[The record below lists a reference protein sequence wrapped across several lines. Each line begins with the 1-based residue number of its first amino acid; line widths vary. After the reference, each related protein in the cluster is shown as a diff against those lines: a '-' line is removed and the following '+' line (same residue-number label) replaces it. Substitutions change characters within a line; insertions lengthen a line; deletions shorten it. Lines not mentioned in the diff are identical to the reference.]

1 MSHYSVLLP
10 SLLTLMM
17 GASAHAAPAQD
28 AGTASSAETY
38 KQTGPQSMEVA
49 STTEASAK
57 VISIDKK
64 KRTIRVRDE
73 NGEELT
79 MNVGPDIRNFDQ
91 IKKGDSIH
99 VSYLESL
106 AWELKKGSDQPITVT
121 ETSDIERAAP
131 GQKPGG
137 LVRNK
142 VTATGVVT
150 SVDMAKKH
158 VTVKGPRRSV
168 VLQVPKTEVLNK
180 IKVGDKIEATYTEAL
195 AISIKPQ
202 VK

>member
-10 SLLTLMM
+10 SLLTLMI
-17 GASAHAAPAQD
+17 GTSAHAAASPE
-28 AGTASSAETY
+28 AGSTSSNETY

-49 STTEASAK
+49 STVEAEAK
-57 VISIDKK
+57 VISVDKK
-64 KRTIRVRDE
+64 KRTIKVRDE

-99 VSYLESL
+99 VSYIESL
-106 AWELKKGSDQPITVT
+106 AWELKKGSDAPITVT
-121 ETSDIERAAP
+121 ESSDIERAAP

-150 SVDMAKKH
+150 AVDKDKKH

-180 IKVGDKIEATYTEAL
+180 IKVGDKVEATYTEAL
-195 AISIKPQ
+195 AISIKPE